1 MQSERSLEPIT
12 TEPMKLSM
20 DVEHDGCC
28 ASKEENFVYLT
39 ATLTCTISSNNCPV
53 HIKVCLD
60 HHIDWDGLYNNNT
73 CTTQCGN
80 SNTMIKKGMDGFY
93 FHFDDEHSSFDAT
106 FTVPLELFLPE
117 IKKVIE
123 LRDQHQ
129 LDYEKS
135 YCSTCGELV
144 SSW

>member
-1 MQSERSLEPIT
+1 MQSERTLEPIT
-12 TEPMKLSM
+12 STEPMKLSM
-20 DVEHDGCC
+20 DIEHQGCS
-28 ASKEENFVYLT
+28 ASAEENFVYFT
-39 ATLTCTISSNNCPV
+39 ATLTVTIPSNNGPV
-53 HIKVCLD
+53 HIGVYLD
-60 HHIDWDGLYNNNT
+60 HHIDWDGLYTNT
-73 CTTQCGN
+73 TCMTRCGN
-80 SNTMIKKGMDGFY
+80 SNILIKKELDGFY
-93 FHFDDEHSSFDAT
+93 FHFDDEHCFDAQ
-106 FTVPLELFLPE
+106 FTIPLELFLPE